1 MVEGQTETTT
11 GAASVTL
18 TGIKRHIT
26 FFVIAFISLSLSTPS
41 FGSRI
46 DPSASL
52 DYGLDLFED
61 KRYKNAETALMDML
75 EYSTF
80 KQLDSSQ
87 RTMVYAHIAYSKI
100 NRGKE
105 KESLMYIDKALA
117 QTKREFGERSMR
129 YIDHLKTKAL
139 ALYWA
144 DQRHKAVRIGE
155 KILTIL
161 ERMDGDYR
169 DEKRAFRYMISNMQ
183 KVNLEEG
190 DLPVDLS
197 DFYTDCESITST
209 NYLAKVDSIMNDYQ
223 LIGRDFKP
231 NNKQSQYFKNT
242 YIKHARESSK
252 DRRSRII
259 FVPDD
264 QHLEDWCV
272 IYPDKNMV
280 GRVVISHSNDR

>member
-1 MVEGQTETTT
+1 MVKGLMAITADT
-11 GAASVTL
+11 ASGRSSGVT
-18 TGIKRHIT
+18 IQ
-26 FFVIAFISLSLSTPS
+26 FMFCVAVFISLSLPTTS

-46 DPSASL
+46 DPSSSL
-52 DYGLDLFED
+52 DHGLDLFED
-61 KRYKNAETALMDML
+61 RRYKNAETALMSLL

-87 RTMVYAHIAYSKI
+87 RTMLYAHIAYSKI

-117 QTKREFGERSMR
+117 QTKREFGERSMP
-129 YIDHLKTKAL
+129 YLDHLKTKAL

-144 DQRHKAVRIGE
+144 DQRQKAVRIGE
-155 KILTIL
+155 KIITTL

-169 DEKRAFRYMISNMQ
+169 DEMQAFRYMVSSMQ
-183 KVNLEEG
+183 KINLEEG
-190 DLPVDLS
+190 ELPVDLS
-197 DFYTDCESITST
+197 DFYTDCESITSN
-209 NYLAKVDSIMNDYQ
+209 NYLAKVDSIMNDYL
-223 LIGRDFKP
+223 LIGRDFRP
-231 NNKQSQYFKNT
+231 DRKQSQYFKNT

-280 GRVVISHSNDR
+280 GRVAISHSNDW

>member
-1 MVEGQTETTT
+1 ME
-11 GAASVTL
+11 SI
-18 TGIKRHIT
+18 GIRT
-26 FFVIAFISLSLSTPS
+26 
-41 FGSRI
+41 GSRTAVFTVLLVLI
-46 DPSASL
+46 TIPFAAHAGRLDPTASL
-52 DYGLDLFED
+52 DHGLDLYDD
-61 KRYKNAETALMDML
+61 KRYENAETALMEL
-75 EYSTF
+75 LKSSAF
-80 KQLDSSQ
+80 RRLDSSQ
-87 RTMVYAHIAYSKI
+87 QALAYSHIAYSKI

-197 DFYTDCESITST
+197 DFYTDCESITSA